1 MGQVQLLLEICNLE
15 EAHFV
20 QFKPG
25 SLIYDEEFQITKVC
39 RDRQWFQNNVKY
51 MVDFVDTLQCF
62 KNNTEMRNML
72 NEDDQIRFIH
82 TFFKYNKKTRM
93 FRKKTRKP
101 IQIKQ
106 VPDSSDKDI
115 VYNID
120 LSQLKDHVEEF
131 LI

>member
-25 SLIYDEEFQITKVC
+25 NFIYDEEFQVTKVL
-39 RDRQWFQNNVKY
+39 RDRKWFQNNVKY
-51 MVDFVDTLQCF
+51 MVDFVDTLQYF
-62 KNNTEMRNML
+62 KNNTEVRNML
-72 NEDDQIRFIH
+72 DEDDQIRFIH

-101 IQIKQ
+101 IQIPIKQ
-106 VPDSSDKDI
+106 VTEEK
-115 VYNID
+115 VYTID
-120 LSQLKDHVEEF
+120 LSKLQDHVQEF